1 MSVVASHVQQF
12 LDQHY
17 VCYETVPH
25 LTDFTAMETSEHT
38 HTPGRAFAKAVVIRT
53 DRQQL
58 MLVLPADHLVAFE
71 EVSRALNTEC
81 ARLVKERALKKIF
94 SDCDRGAIPPFG
106 NLYQLEVFISPDL
119 LNNQRITFNAGSHQM
134 AIRMSMRDYQQ
145 LVSPLILQFSQHM

>member
-1 MSVVASHVQQF
+1 MSVVASRVQQF

>member
-1 MSVVASHVQQF
+1 MSVVASRVQQF

-17 VCYETVPH
+17 ICYETVPH

-38 HTPGRAFAKAVVIRT
+38 HTPGRALAKAVVIRT

-58 MLVLPADHLVAFE
+58 MLVLPADHRIEFD

-81 ARLVKERALKKIF
+81 ARLVKERSLKKIF
-94 SDCDRGAIPPFG
+94 SDCDCGAIPPFG
-106 NLYQLEVFISPDL
+106 NLYQLEVFICPDL
-119 LNNQRITFNAGSHQM
+119 LENQRITFNAGSHQM

-145 LVSPLILQFSQHM
+145 LVSPLVLQFSQHM

>member
-1 MSVVASHVQQF
+1 MSVVASRVQQF

-81 ARLVKERALKKIF
+81 A
-94 SDCDRGAIPPFG
+94 
-106 NLYQLEVFISPDL
+106 
-119 LNNQRITFNAGSHQM
+119 
-134 AIRMSMRDYQQ
+134 
-145 LVSPLILQFSQHM
+145 